1 MSDDIESLLSK
12 SSELSKKADSYSAPT
27 EEAKGSGMFS
37 GMGAMGGSMM
47 PPSFLSAPQKPE
59 PEPELVSGAVAD
71 EPAYDDFSKQIQ
83 DQQKRAMDVVSKFEA
98 PQKTASTSSE
108 FPTIDAAKNWALES
122 IEKGAQAISFGSEK
136 PEPDALTSQL
146 HQLSPSKVTPDI
158 KAEAAK
164 VMDPVQLKQWPAW
177 LPKTEAQHRAEFDRK
192 HVETSMSEKGK
203 EAWNVGV
210 GIGKGLLDVGARFG
224 SGVAKAGATILKGPG
239 AEGNFFD
246 PKEWQRWNTGV
257 AKLATVPAV
266 SVAESL
272 ESVVQ
277 TASNAFQNG
286 LSATDWVNEQ
296 LPVEQGGI
304 TREEAFQN
312 YLGRKRADEY
322 YAGWKVTDPN
332 VFTRVIMEDPAT
344 RELAENMAYSMTS
357 IWSPSVDDRLQRHN
371 GNRDAAMREKQ
382 LDDLRD
388 SQQLISNFR
397 QEAAQM
403 VPDPDLTEAAGWTR
417 LGMNPFDVYG
427 RIGGA
432 GMRGIS
438 KGIKAASRVGKTAEQ
453 IAAMEAEAAAKAFEA
468 ELKAAEAAKT
478 PGLVEGFAGK
488 VADKVEPAAA
498 WLSARYSD
506 LPESVQEGLAKMGS
520 GMIGTPLTKTAAI
533 LASAGVAAPRIAQA
547 ALAGRRLAAG
557 GVEGGFEAGAKAATE
572 AAAKTGL
579 SPKAQQWLAN
589 KSIPA
594 AKTLDWMAQN
604 SMEMA
609 RGSVHG
615 ATLAA
620 AVGVLE
626 NKDIEEIA
634 DMMGQGIFLHLGGE
648 VMGNMTGVSHGRYM
662 SNLKRQR
669 ASAAKWFN
677 ELDPATQAH
686 VRDLGNW
693 DSYVESL
700 KGLRDN
706 AENNYAQRK
715 GEADNVAYSGESPEK
730 IQAAQ
735 EKANDALIE
744 LNIRNAQVR
753 NADKANSDTQKM
765 YRDSLNIG
773 MADVMTALNG
783 SSRAGRNVEMKF
795 TTAEELARE
804 ALTNNRDKGL
814 TDLEMIELYNF
825 VLGQSAEFAFIA
837 ENGGKHTLTSGKTVD
852 LYTPYKDRI
861 NINIDSIKA
870 RMGSGESALN
880 AFGHEAGHAFWN
892 VKEFREGV
900 ADTYKNLFGNQKFDE
915 RGNLIGGDP
924 GLFSAED
931 LINKFKD
938 YYARGYDLVD
948 QGQLASMT
956 PEQRKEEI
964 AKQLAQKIGLWD
976 PVMQELDLQKTAAY
990 MRHEMMAELI
1000 QGGAQGGIKLGADP
1014 KPWLAPLVDWATTKQ
1029 KNTKTGKKVRSAFG
1043 LTESAP
1049 WDSDLTGT
1057 RFSAEQVESTRNALR
1072 AVAELNGDIAAA
1084 ELIPHAPITET
1095 QMRSNEAVANQF
1107 GEAFFAHE
1115 KVATVL
1121 DRDGNVVESRVITD
1135 PAAMEGTFE
1144 RGVTETGDP
1153 ELRQTA
1159 GYGSLPAET
1168 NNMSVPEG
1176 GRVTVTSRIKRDASG
1191 SLASLTP
1198 EQAKAL
1204 NKARANII
1212 RKAILDAPDREYP
1225 GRMDT
1230 VSADGLSLG
1239 GRLSPKQIEA
1249 IKGLPETIIPFGL
1262 KRRILEFNDLLVRDD
1277 GDSMIGLYGQAMDR
1291 QGRYKS
1297 FAPKIVDF
1305 VPLGMRLSK
1314 DGNILFN
1321 MFSKTGM
1328 REKLRR
1334 WQRDTPELLTLW
1346 NGDGESFM
1354 GDVRKVLE
1362 NWKPREGAPAGLPG
1376 ETGLDAD
1383 LNMAISKKNRVN
1395 DFLNIFRKTEP
1406 ESLTANPARTTMRRP
1421 ARRLTKAEKLD
1432 EESSD
1437 PNTLIRSYRVD
1448 RFHDLEKSS
1457 DAPFRVNYGKALYN
1471 LMPAKSE
1478 IEQRPEL
1485 PPVFEESIL
1494 KGLRSINAFY
1504 MGSGAGRR
1512 LPLTSPVET
1521 FTTRFKPRQNEED
1534 AMVSHGFYSKAGSVL
1549 LDKMPNR
1556 ASAAQLRGILDPQ
1569 KGSGVKPEELKWS
1582 GIDQFI
1588 ERTAA
1593 ENGFVTKEDIRRF
1606 LEEDYAAQFT
1616 TQTEF
1621 GDIGGTQYD
1630 KYALPGGENY
1640 KEVVLKM
1647 PGVNFRSSHFQ
1658 DVPNYV
1664 AHLRTAEHGNG
1675 LLVEEFQSDLH
1686 KLAREKGYKEP
1697 IPVEELLP
1705 KMEEDLARLTEER
1718 TRLFE
1723 QYKRATKELRSMPGT
1738 PSELTEEQRERV
1750 RVLREFQGEYGNL
1763 NYEVN
1768 AAIDGVKEDIEAHK
1782 SGKRVQYRGKVSD
1795 APFRK
1800 DWPLQLFKYALK
1812 DAVETGKEWV
1822 GWTGG
1827 EAQADRYSLS
1837 NQIDTLAYDTVNQ
1850 KLTAVRAGQRVFD
1863 KLVPTGEVQ
1872 NYVGKEVAEKLLSSE
1887 DRGNGMRMIFP
1898 EDMKIGGEGMKG
1910 FYDVML
1916 PKELGKYVKQWGGK
1930 VEKSEISTGKK
1941 YNFELFN
1948 PEGEP
1953 QGVFVLRDILT
1964 GKFLADVEKE
1974 TFASKAEDGE
1984 LMSKKAA
1991 ESMVEAFSKS
2001 TNAPIWKVAITPEMR
2016 ESVAGGQTRFMPA
2029 KEEPLS
2035 KLEDEFRRVP
2045 SQEELD
2051 AMKAQL
2057 PKYSATTEMV
2067 KPFSDGTTLI
2077 RLFDENSEDIG
2088 YAYVRPSKDNSSLQ
2102 IDSTHLEGDYRNK
2115 GYGQALYREIAKYAQ
2130 QVGMESLTA
2139 ISTSRLAANARSRIF
2154 ETKWRGAGWDAESK
2168 VPSGIRY
2175 MPAPADP
2182 EYNHP
2187 KGLFPKTEES
2197 KPYKMSAIH
2206 KISEDGLLFADKMGG
2221 LAVPSIAVVKA
2232 GTGIQGFGNITLVG
2246 GRNLADPRENPVFTG
2261 DAYTQRFPRP
2271 EYPSVKAKVAQSV
2284 INEFKPA
2291 QAKYS
2296 SGYGDNVTDIIWDN
2310 AVNKPSPEESV
2321 NKMKRSNVAKA
2332 AFLGGA
2338 APEPVMRAVK
2348 QDLGILDTV
2357 AIKEWMSKNSLED
2370 VDYDNN
2376 EIRKSLGEA
2385 ILSGFEEILPPELA
2399 GKVRRMSKNLVD
2411 ENGLATVSA
2420 INRLE
2425 FDNRNYGKTEID
2437 SAATQ
2442 SALDAALT
2450 GKESEFY
2457 QWIEDKIEGMYAAPR
2472 IRVDRKWEPY
2482 TLENI
2487 AKVMTSGKVAG
2498 VEKSMTQS
2506 TGLTA
2511 AEMARQLGSLEEMR
2525 NVAQAPW
2532 GIQPE
2537 KDVNEE
2543 RARVSELL
2551 RNYRSTVADYYSG
2564 STWDAMDD
2572 SMKALS
2578 TYKRVGGGESG
2589 MRKVLSKA
2597 GFKNLPDSAVTEA
2610 YEAYKALSSSPV
2622 KYFESKPQRIVKL
2635 NEFQG
2640 AIVPEN
2646 VSPAVLNVLMENG
2659 IETRIIPSE
2668 KADDSAFIGSEIDKL
2683 KGGVALQEQAGI
2695 RFSPAKLESEYK
2707 AAFEAKDEERARGLV
2722 DEAAK
2727 TAGYK
2732 YRMYRG
2738 VENDYLKGDAYV
2750 FNKADETYFTS
2761 DKEKAERYAFGWRS
2775 SSSPDSGA
2783 VYDVYL
2789 KMENPWIP
2797 DRITDAQGWEYYD
2810 KKLRE
2815 QGYDGVI
2822 GAFGG
2827 KAAAERGDIEVAV
2840 VFDPSQIKSADP
2852 FTYDNAGNLIPL
2864 SERFNPGTGDIRFM
2878 PAKKGAPGALE
2889 GIQMEP
2895 KEEKERIS
2903 SPFAVQM
2910 SKPAT
2915 EYDHLRVGTALLGTE
2930 ARPLDTP
2937 QTSNIMGSIVPDKLL
2952 ASQLEKMNYPHM
2964 PDSILNETNPKIK
2977 RDKMVEFMKQ
2987 NLKALYDAFPE
2998 EYRARSTQWY
3008 DGARKLADE
3017 LSAQYADITPEQA
3030 AGILAVF
3037 SPQKD
3042 WFMNVAQGYQC
3053 ADIYKNEQGT
3063 VITPELAKKE
3073 IEEIIN
3079 AAQAPVKQK
3088 LKAPKNKK
3096 ETPRQKTIRQ
3106 NKNKAMDQKAKD
3118 DRREVLERLYGKS
3131 LSELPDG
3138 TKEGNVLEA
3147 WGIRVLAQIKFG
3159 RRYRNISPEGELLGN
3174 AKNKKGSAELTNTW
3188 GSTGEIRKAVSIMKD
3203 GTLRN
3208 ISDNLGDEHKV
3219 RNFYNN
3225 IVAPNTPFGDATIDT
3240 HAVAAAHLMPYGS
3253 SAEAVKHNFGGAGKS
3268 APIGVSGSYH
3278 VYMDAYQQ
3286 LAKELGILPRQLQS
3300 ITWEAIRELYP
3311 SEERSPKSV
3320 NEAVKIWKQNNEN
3333 DARRYILRNGISA
3346 PVWARAAND

>member
-1 MSDDIESLLSK
+1 
-12 SSELSKKADSYSAPT
+12 
-27 EEAKGSGMFS
+27 
-37 GMGAMGGSMM
+37 
-47 PPSFLSAPQKPE
+47 
-59 PEPELVSGAVAD
+59 
-71 EPAYDDFSKQIQ
+71 
-83 DQQKRAMDVVSKFEA
+83 
-98 PQKTASTSSE
+98 
-108 FPTIDAAKNWALES
+108 
-122 IEKGAQAISFGSEK
+122 
-136 PEPDALTSQL
+136 
-146 HQLSPSKVTPDI
+146 
-158 KAEAAK
+158 
-164 VMDPVQLKQWPAW
+164 
-177 LPKTEAQHRAEFDRK
+177 
-192 HVETSMSEKGK
+192 
-203 EAWNVGV
+203 
-210 GIGKGLLDVGARFG
+210 
-224 SGVAKAGATILKGPG
+224 
-239 AEGNFFD
+239 
-246 PKEWQRWNTGV
+246 
-257 AKLATVPAV
+257 
-266 SVAESL
+266 
-272 ESVVQ
+272 
-277 TASNAFQNG
+277 
-286 LSATDWVNEQ
+286 
-296 LPVEQGGI
+296 
-304 TREEAFQN
+304 
-312 YLGRKRADEY
+312 
-322 YAGWKVTDPN
+322 
-332 VFTRVIMEDPAT
+332 
-344 RELAENMAYSMTS
+344 
-357 IWSPSVDDRLQRHN
+357 
-371 GNRDAAMREKQ
+371 
-382 LDDLRD
+382 
-388 SQQLISNFR
+388 
-397 QEAAQM
+397 
-403 VPDPDLTEAAGWTR
+403 
-417 LGMNPFDVYG
+417 
-427 RIGGA
+427 
-432 GMRGIS
+432 
-438 KGIKAASRVGKTAEQ
+438 
-453 IAAMEAEAAAKAFEA
+453 
-468 ELKAAEAAKT
+468 
-478 PGLVEGFAGK
+478 
-488 VADKVEPAAA
+488 
-498 WLSARYSD
+498 
-506 LPESVQEGLAKMGS
+506 
-520 GMIGTPLTKTAAI
+520 
-533 LASAGVAAPRIAQA
+533 
-547 ALAGRRLAAG
+547 
-557 GVEGGFEAGAKAATE
+557 
-572 AAAKTGL
+572 
-579 SPKAQQWLAN
+579 
-589 KSIPA
+589 
-594 AKTLDWMAQN
+594 
-604 SMEMA
+604 
-609 RGSVHG
+609 
-615 ATLAA
+615 
-620 AVGVLE
+620 
-626 NKDIEEIA
+626 
-634 DMMGQGIFLHLGGE
+634 
-648 VMGNMTGVSHGRYM
+648 
-662 SNLKRQR
+662 
-669 ASAAKWFN
+669 
-677 ELDPATQAH
+677 
-686 VRDLGNW
+686 
-693 DSYVESL
+693 
-700 KGLRDN
+700 
-706 AENNYAQRK
+706 
-715 GEADNVAYSGESPEK
+715 
-730 IQAAQ
+730 
-735 EKANDALIE
+735 
-744 LNIRNAQVR
+744 
-753 NADKANSDTQKM
+753 
-765 YRDSLNIG
+765 
-773 MADVMTALNG
+773 
-783 SSRAGRNVEMKF
+783 
-795 TTAEELARE
+795 
-804 ALTNNRDKGL
+804 
-814 TDLEMIELYNF
+814 

-861 NINIDSIKA
+861 NINIDAIKA

-892 VKEFREGV
+892 IKEFREG
-900 ADTYKNLFGNQKFDE
+900 AAETYKELFGNQKFDE

-924 GLFSAED
+924 GLFSVED

-948 QGQLASMT
+948 EAQLASLT

-976 PVMQELDLQKTAAY
+976 PVMQELDPQKTAAY

-1049 WDSDLTGT
+1049 WDSNLTGT
-1057 RFSAEQVESTRNALR
+1057 RFSAEQVESTRNALQ

-1504 MGSGAGRR
+1504 MGSGAGRS
-1512 LPLTSPVET
+1512 LPITSPVEA

-1534 AMVSHGFYSKAGSVL
+1534 AMVSHGFYSKAGAVL

-1588 ERTAA
+1588 ERTGN

-1640 KEVVLKM
+1640 KEVVLKA
-1647 PGVNFRSSHFQ
+1647 PGTGYISSHFR
-1658 DVPNYV
+1658 DVFDYV
-1664 AHLRTAEHGNG
+1664 AHLRTAEHGTG
-1675 LLVEEFQSDLH
+1675 LLIEEMQSDLH
-1686 KLAREKGYKEP
+1686 QKGRTEGYSGDPLVLPDGYKLEP
-1697 IPVEELLP
+1697 SQIRAGEYV
-1705 KMEEDLARLTEER
+1705 
-1718 TRLFE
+1718 LFD
-1723 QYKRATKELRSMPGT
+1723 P
-1738 PSELTEEQRERV
+1738 
-1750 RVLREFQGEYGNL
+1750 QGESLGGVTSL
-1763 NYEVN
+1763 NHAVAVAEMN
-1768 AAIDGVKEDIEAHK
+1768 AGISRG
-1782 SGKRVQYRGKVSD
+1782 SGRVPD

-1812 DAVETGKEWV
+1812 DAVESGKEWV
-1822 GWTGG
+1822 GWTAG
-1827 EAQADRYSLS
+1827 EAQAKRYDLS
-1837 NQIDTLAYDTVNQ
+1837 NQVDEIRASKKGEKYSILAIKNGSTLS
-1850 KLTAVRAGQRVFD
+1850 
-1863 KLVPTGEVQ
+1863 TGEYVQ
-1872 NYVGKEVAEKLLSSE
+1872 SELAGVIGGDLANKVIKDHQEIAGYDPAKGILRQTTAMGEPLPGMENYYEFVDPSGRVIQEMIYLPSDVSRETMEEYLRKQFTEEGNYNEPSQTKETSYSGLDLKV
-1887 DRGNGMRMIFP
+1887 
-1898 EDMKIGGEGMKG
+1898 GGEGMKG

-1991 ESMVEAFSKS
+1991 ESMVEAFSKG

-2016 ESVAGGQTRFMPA
+2016 ESVAGGQTRFSPA

-2035 KLEDEFRRVP
+2035 RLEDEFRRVP

-2057 PKYSATTEMV
+2057 PKYSATTERV
-2067 KPFSDGTTLI
+2067 KTFSDGTTRI
-2077 RLFDENSEDIG
+2077 RLFDENAEDIG
-2088 YAYVRPSKDNSSLQ
+2088 YAYVRPSNDNNSLQ

-2139 ISTSRLAANARSRIF
+2139 TSTSRLAANARSRIF
-2154 ETKWRGAGWDAESK
+2154 ETKWKGAGWDAESK

-2182 EYNHP
+2182 EYSHP
-2187 KGLFPKTEES
+2187 EGLFPKTEES

-2551 RNYRSTVADYYSG
+2551 RNYRNTVADYYSG

-2952 ASQLEKMNYPHM
+2952 ASQVGKMNYPHM
-2964 PDSILNETNPKIK
+2964 PDNILNETNPKIK

-2987 NLKALYDAFPE
+2987 NLRALYDAFPE

-3017 LSAQYADITPEQA
+3017 LSAQYTDITPEQA